1 MLKDI
6 VIGVD
11 SSTTATKAI
20 AWDRHGYAVAEGR
33 ASVPLSNPHPGFFE
47 QDAADWWSAAATA
60 ISQVVAKVGA
70 DRIAAVA
77 ISNQRESF
85 VALDEAGEPVRPGTL
100 WLDERAKIEVKELAE
115 RFGGDRIHQVT
126 GKPCDVTPGIY
137 RLVWMKKHE
146 PEKFARFRTIT
157 EVHAYLTHRL
167 TGKFIT
173 STASADPPGFLDMA
187 SMDHARDLMAEIG
200 LNETQFPAIVRPG
213 EVMGAVTETASRT
226 TGLWAGTPV
235 VAGGGD
241 GQCAGTGVNVF
252 APGRAYVN
260 MGTAL
265 VSGTYSRTYGINH
278 AFRTMGAVSDEGY
291 IFESV
296 NRTGTFL
303 VDWILREL
311 FNTDP
316 RLETTLFKTLEGEA
330 ALAGVGA
337 GGMVLVPY
345 WSGVMTPYWRTEARG
360 IIAGLNA
367 SHKRGHIYRAMLD
380 GLSLE
385 QALATDKAA
394 AAVGSPIDHYVAI
407 GGGSTSDLWCSIL
420 ADASGRTVVRS
431 STIEASSLGAAMAAA
446 KGAGWYTT
454 IEKAA
459 ASMAGEE
466 TRRFMPEEK
475 TAKRYR
481 ALMAIY
487 ADLWPLL
494 SDWNARLAAFA
505 DESGE

>member
-1 MLKDI
+1 
-6 VIGVD
+6 
-11 SSTTATKAI
+11 
-20 AWDRHGYAVAEGR
+20 
-33 ASVPLSNPHPGFFE
+33 
-47 QDAADWWSAAATA
+47 
-60 ISQVVAKVGA
+60 
-70 DRIAAVA
+70 
-77 ISNQRESF
+77 
-85 VALDEAGEPVRPGTL
+85 
-100 WLDERAKIEVKELAE
+100 
-115 RFGGDRIHQVT
+115 
-126 GKPCDVTPGIY
+126 
-137 RLVWMKKHE
+137 
-146 PEKFARFRTIT
+146 
-157 EVHAYLTHRL
+157 
-167 TGKFIT
+167 
-173 STASADPPGFLDMA
+173 
-187 SMDHARDLMAEIG
+187 MDHARDLMAEIG

-213 EVMGAVTETASRT
+213 EVMGEVTETASRT

-311 FNTDP
+311 FNADP
-316 RLETTLFKTLEGEA
+316 RLEATLFKTLESEA

-345 WSGVMTPYWRTEARG
+345 WSGVMTPYWRSEARG

-385 QALATDKAA
+385 QALSTDKAA

-431 STIEASSLGAAMAAA
+431 STVEASSLGAAMAAA

-454 IEKAA
+454 IENAA

-466 TRRFMPEEK
+466 TRRFVPEEK

-494 SDWNARLAAFA
+494 ANWNARLAAFA
-505 DESGE
+505 DESVE